1 MHLLIPFAF
10 SSSENCRQ
18 ALSALKLPNLCK
30 LLTRLS
36 ASPLDTGDELSFCAP
51 HERALARAIDL
62 PTPDGQIP
70 WAALHASNAQPA
82 KGAWAFITPCHWKVS
97 STHIVMQGPDLP
109 DFSAAESQSLLTSM
123 LPYFEEDGITLQYD
137 QPCRWL
143 ACGEA
148 FEGLSTASLDRVV
161 GRNIAGWT
169 PRGPNATRLQRL
181 QTCWNSYE
189 NNSKRHSPPH
199 RLGAGAGRR
208 APAAGAPVRCAR
220 RAQPR
225 TSWTTA
231 WPAAATSGSHEGP
244 DAAPACWPTPWH
256 SEPSACASWPTTT
269 ATAPPPAPWP
279 CAACACW
286 GAQQVDYLVPD
297 RVVDGYGLTAP
308 IAQRVKE
315 QRRRCADHRGQRHC
329 QRRRR
334 GPAPRR
340 WACRCW

>member
-181 QTCWNSYE
+181 QTEMQMLLYHHPVNDARTARGVPTANSFWMSGTGALPPAQHPASTPAPPIVVTRLREAALAE
-189 NNSKRHSPPH
+189 N
-199 RLGAGAGRR
+199 
-208 APAAGAPVRCAR
+208 
-220 RAQPR
+220 
-225 TSWTTA
+225 
-231 WPAAATSGSHEGP
+231 WPAWAQAWQALDANECVALLAALTHGGQHQLTLCGERNTQPFITTHQNIWQRLMNNFATQRPSHVLEK
-244 DAAPACWPTPWH
+244 
-256 SEPSACASWPTTT
+256 
-269 ATAPPPAPWP
+269 
-279 CAACACW
+279 
-286 GAQQVDYLVPD
+286 L
-297 RVVDGYGLTAP
+297 
-308 IAQRVKE
+308 
-315 QRRRCADHRGQRHC
+315 
-329 QRRRR
+329 
-334 GPAPRR
+334 
-340 WACRCW
+340 